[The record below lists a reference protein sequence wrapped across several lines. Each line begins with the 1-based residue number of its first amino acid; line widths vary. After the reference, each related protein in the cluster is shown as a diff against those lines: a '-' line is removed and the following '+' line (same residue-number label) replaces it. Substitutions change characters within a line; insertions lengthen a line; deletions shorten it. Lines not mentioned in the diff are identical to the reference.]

1 MYKKNNET
9 FGLIEWKQDLYT
21 DNQAAIGENIP
32 LVSFEGEDG
41 RYLGA
46 SLENAPEVQS
56 AVIYDENNTEI
67 NSIDILDD
75 RILMYTVDER
85 VNAGKIVFENAKGV
99 PVEEIS
105 F

>member
-41 RYLGA
+41 RLPRGI
-46 SLENAPEVQS
+46 S
-56 AVIYDENNTEI
+56 
-67 NSIDILDD
+67 
-75 RILMYTVDER
+75 
-85 VNAGKIVFENAKGV
+85 GKCT
-99 PVEEIS
+99 
-105 F
+105 